1 MTRWPPDVERALLAA
16 RLALARYRP
25 GEESTSVYE
34 IPKLDLAD
42 AVLAWAERI
51 ERLPGRAD
59 RPVRAMGRYRRRR
72 SA

>member
-25 GEESTSVYE
+25 GEESTSAYE
-34 IPKLDLAD
+34 LPKLDLAD
-42 AVLAWAERI
+42 AVLAWADRL
-51 ERLPGRAD
+51 ERLDQVGRAA
-59 RPVRAMGRYRRRR
+59 RPMVGRYRRRR